1 MERSDLL
8 VCVGGVIQGDVI
20 QSLDYS
26 KHRRSR
32 VQSRVSGRTQNLRVW
47 LSHMMLQTMHAYIQ
61 KEHMG

>member
-8 VCVGGVIQGDVI
+8 VCVGGVIKGDVI

-32 VQSRVSGRTQNLRVW
+32 VQSRVSGRTQN
-47 LSHMMLQTMHAYIQ
+47 
-61 KEHMG
+61 